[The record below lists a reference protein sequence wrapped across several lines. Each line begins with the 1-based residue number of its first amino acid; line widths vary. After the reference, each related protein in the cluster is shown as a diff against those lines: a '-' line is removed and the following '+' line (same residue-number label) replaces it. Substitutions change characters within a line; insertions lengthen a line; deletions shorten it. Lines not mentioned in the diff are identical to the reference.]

1 MVATR
6 RLRKV
11 GREWLAAVLGI
22 TALGVAVGV
31 YLGGTSPRA
40 IRLSISGGSSQGLRH
55 QIAERLAADAVK
67 RRLRIQVVGTS
78 GSAETLDH
86 VDAGILDLGLV
97 QGGLAADHRPHVRQ
111 VATLHVEPL
120 HLLVK
125 DEHFAAVS
133 KSLEALRGKTVNL
146 SDPGSGTYRLASE
159 VLAFAGLSPQLDGLQ
174 GDYVVSTLG
183 YHELEERQDATKLPD
198 AIFMVSALPSPVARH
213 LIAKHRYRLVPLS
226 FGEAFTLDVLQHA
239 APVYQSRAVG
249 HEVEKAHVC
258 MTEIPA
264 FTYGIEPP
272 VPPKA
277 TPTLGTRL
285 LLVAN
290 ERADPKA
297 IERIVETV
305 FSPGFAQLARP
316 ALDVK
321 LMDLPPEIEWH
332 PGTLLYLERN
342 KPLIAGDAIDFLE
355 KGTSLIGALIG
366 GLFFLWQWWK
376 QRYRRKQELGFEAY
390 MLKVTA
396 IERQALEL
404 ELGAMLDLKELLRL
418 QAALSELKSEALEK
432 FAEGELE
439 GEELISGFVSHVN
452 DARTYLTR
460 LILHERESLEKQ
472 ARHEKK
478 SPQVLWHEVVGN
490 LSVHPSGS
498 LLDRT
503 APIEDL
509 GP

>member
-1 MVATR
+1 MVSTR

-11 GREWLAAVLGI
+11 GREWLAAALGI

-31 YLGGTSPRA
+31 YLGGANPPAS
-40 IRLSISGGSSQGLRH
+40 RLTISGGSPQGLRH
-55 QIAERLAADAVK
+55 QIAERLANDAAK
-67 RRLRIQVVGTS
+67 RRLTLRPVGTA
-78 GSAETLDH
+78 GSSDTLDQ
-86 VDAGILDLGLV
+86 VNAGAIDLGLV
-97 QGGLAADHRPHVRQ
+97 QGGLRTSQHPQIRQ

-125 DEHFAAVS
+125 EELYEVVS

-146 SDPGSGTYRLASE
+146 SDPASGTYSLASE
-159 VLAFAGLSPQLDGLQ
+159 ILEFAGLTPRVDGLM
-174 GDYVVSTLG
+174 GDYHVSTLS
-183 YHELEERQDATKLPD
+183 YRALEEEKETAKLPD
-198 AIFMVSALPSPVARH
+198 AVFMVSALPSPVARH
-213 LIAKHRYRLVPLS
+213 LIVKHHFRLVPLS
-226 FGEAFTLDVLQHA
+226 FGEAFTLDVLPSDNPA
-239 APVYQSRAVG
+239 DSSRKVLRDID
-249 HEVEKAHVC
+249 KAHVC

-272 VPPKA
+272 VPPRA
-277 TPTLGTRL
+277 IPTLGTRL

-290 ERADPKA
+290 VKVPAKA

-321 LMDLPPEIEWH
+321 LMDLPPEIPWH
-332 PGTLLYLERN
+332 AGTLQYLERN

-355 KGTSLIGALIG
+355 KGTSLVGALIG
-366 GLFFLWQWWK
+366 GLFFLWQWLK
-376 QRYRRKQELGFEAY
+376 QRYRRKRELGFEAY
-390 MLKVTA
+390 MLKVTS

-404 ELGAMLDLKELLRL
+404 ELGAMLDLKELLQL
-418 QAALSELKSEALEK
+418 QVALSQLKSEALEK

-472 ARHEKK
+472 ARHEKR
-478 SPQVLWHEVVGN
+478 SPQALWHEVVGEFPPPH
-490 LSVHPSGS
+490 SHHIKDHAGAV
-498 LLDRT
+498 
-503 APIEDL
+503 EDL